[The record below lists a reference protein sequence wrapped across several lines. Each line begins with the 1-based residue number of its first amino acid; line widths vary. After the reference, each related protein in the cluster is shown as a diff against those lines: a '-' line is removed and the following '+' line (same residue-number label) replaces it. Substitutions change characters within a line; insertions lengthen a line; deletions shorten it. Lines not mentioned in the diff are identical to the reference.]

1 MIRWGLLGWGGVV
14 AEGAGSTQMGN
25 PCPAIKMICVLLSL
39 YTCLDGVTYVVQCKL
54 FNKTQRFG

>member
-1 MIRWGLLGWGGVV
+1 M

-25 PCPAIKMICVLLSL
+25 PCPAIKMICVQLSL
-39 YTCLDGVTYVVQCKL
+39 YTCLDGVTYVVQRKL

>member
-1 MIRWGLLGWGGVV
+1 M
-14 AEGAGSTQMGN
+14 AEGAGNTQMGN
-25 PCPAIKMICVLLSL
+25 PRPAIKMICVLLSL

>member
-1 MIRWGLLGWGGVV
+1 M

-25 PCPAIKMICVLLSL
+25 PCPAIKNDMCTTFSLSL
-39 YTCLDGVTYVVQCKL
+39 YTCLDGVTYVVQRKL